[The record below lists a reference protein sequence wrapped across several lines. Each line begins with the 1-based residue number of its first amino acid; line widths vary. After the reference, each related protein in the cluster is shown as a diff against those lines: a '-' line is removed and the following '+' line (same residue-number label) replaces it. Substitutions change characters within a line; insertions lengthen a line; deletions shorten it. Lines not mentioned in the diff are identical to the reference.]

1 VTRGPRGRRR
11 TLASVLAESLA
22 HRPGAGRA
30 AAAAAFAEA
39 CGWPL
44 SREATVRGLGP
55 DGHLWVLATTA
66 DWARELESHAT
77 AIVDRVNARLGRP
90 AVTALDVRVR
100 RMRDGER

>member
-1 VTRGPRGRRR
+1 MTRGPRGRRR
-11 TLASVLAESLA
+11 TLASVVAESLA
-22 HRPGAGRA
+22 HEPGAGRA

-55 DGHLWVLATTA
+55 DGHLWVVATTVE
-66 DWARELESHAT
+66 WAREIESHAPV
-77 AIVDRVNARLGRP
+77 IVERINARLGRT

-100 RMRDGER
+100 PVTAAGR